1 MNGYYLMQ
9 PINQSIYRILIDD
22 RITEEEAVEVSAN
35 PEELCLLL
43 KGISTA
49 WTNTENLGPGPATG
63 RRRAQAEG

>member
-35 PEELCLLL
+35 PEEYGDARDPGLITRMLCG
-43 KGISTA
+43 KAKTS
-49 WTNTENLGPGPATG
+49 E
-63 RRRAQAEG
+63 